1 MQIRVYY
8 EDTDCGGIVYHSQYL
23 NFCER
28 ARSEKFF
35 AHDLMPQDAKSG
47 FVVKKIEAD
56 FKASAKLGDLLEV
69 QSKLTQM
76 KNSSFWLTQTIY
88 KDATPIFEAKI
99 LLAYIKEGKLSR
111 MEARLKE
118 QIRLFFVEGN
128 SNNM

>member
-1 MQIRVYY
+1 MQVRVYY

-35 AHDLMPQDAKSG
+35 SSNLMPQSSNSG

-56 FKASAKLGDLLEV
+56 FKESAKLGDLLEV
-69 QSKLTQM
+69 KSSLVKL
-76 KNSSFWLTQTIY
+76 KNSSFLLKQTIY
-88 KDATPIFEAKI
+88 KDNKEIFEALV

-111 MEARLKE
+111 IEDDIKKK
-118 QIRLFFVEGN
+118 IKLFFV
-128 SNNM
+128 